1 MPLPYKP
8 LLKKEGKCAVCQAE
22 CEQKRLFFGGWCRL
36 IIIENSY
43 TDTDYRGKF
52 PEDNHPELVINIC
65 PHCGYVA
72 PNIFR
77 PLSSRAVRAVIEIL
91 KSDAYKNADNIIFKN
106 KLAKPLYQRA
116 MLSASDPIAKYQNL
130 LRVAW
135 VCDDA
140 GDTENA
146 VLMRKKALVSLN
158 EVIAKRIGF
167 ESHSH
172 VEIHLAEL
180 MLIKFDLLRRA
191 ALFEEFEEE
200 YDKFLQHPLAARD
213 DYCIKCIQEVIEFLH
228 TLNAK
233 KDTGRH
239 RLAEVPPLYK
249 TPLTK

>member
-1 MPLPYKP
+1 MPYEPILQK
-8 LLKKEGKCAVCQAE
+8 GKCAVCHTE
-22 CEQKRLFFGGWCRL
+22 CEEKRLYFGGWCRL
-36 IIIENSY
+36 LITSSTH
-43 TDTDYRGKF
+43 TDTDYRGKL
-52 PEDNHPELVINIC
+52 PEDKRPELVINVC

-72 PNIFR
+72 SSIFR
-77 PLSSRAVRAVIEIL
+77 PLYSTCAAAVIEIL
-91 KSDAYKNADNIIFKN
+91 KTEAYKNADNIAFKN
-106 KLAKPLYQRA
+106 QLAKPLYQRA
-116 MLSASDPIAKYQNL
+116 MLSASDPIARYKRL

-239 RLAEVPPLYK
+239 RLAEVHLSIRR
-249 TPLTK
+249 L